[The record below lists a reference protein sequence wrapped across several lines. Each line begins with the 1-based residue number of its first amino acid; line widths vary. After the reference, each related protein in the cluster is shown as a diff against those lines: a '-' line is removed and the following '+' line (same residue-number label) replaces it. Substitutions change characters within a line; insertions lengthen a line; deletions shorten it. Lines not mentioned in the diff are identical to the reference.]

1 MNKNLI
7 ILLIALGIIVLLTVV
22 VINTRIIK
30 QTERGEAAN
39 LTIEEHSAPDPYNKT
54 EKKPSNLRQPLRND
68 REKAEM
74 LLLLNKAYT
83 AMAEGNLPLAEN
95 HVKTVLIFEPDNYS
109 ALSLLG
115 RIFYT
120 TKNFSQAEAVF
131 RRQSELNGSDAHVYN
146 NLGQT
151 MAKQNKFDEA
161 IKSMNIAAGL
171 DPESPFIALNLS
183 GMYSVTGD
191 KVKSI
196 KYFKKAFER
205 LGEQIV
211 PISYDPT
218 LNNIRDEPEF
228 RQIIDGIAT
237 RKKDVLGQAPRQ
249 E

>member
-39 LTIEEHSAPDPYNKT
+39 LTIEEQFAPDPYNKT
-54 EKKPSNLRQPLRND
+54 EKKPSNLRQPAQYD
-68 REKAEM
+68 HEKAEM

-120 TKNFSQAEAVF
+120 KKNFSQAEAVF
-131 RRQSELNGSDAHVYN
+131 RRQSELNGNDAHVYN

-228 RQIIDGIAT
+228 RKIIDGIAT